1 MAIILAVP
9 NQTAVKAMTVGQF
22 LNETYQTTLSILDRH
37 TLESDLYKLQEDL
50 EDIEVKE
57 KSNELKERA
66 SEAVTRMIDERNQEN
81 AELLSEYE
89 LVYTDYLTALSV
101 HNLDLILTFKA
112 RFVQF
117 LQDNGVDHQV
127 GIPINNKFQAA
138 DLYELGERNSSE
150 IKSEIQNILV
160 TMEKLDESADYGTL
174 PDGLPVEGEIS
185 SGFGYRIDPFTKTP
199 ALHSGLD
206 IAAQIGAKVR
216 AVFNGTVTVS
226 GSNETLGEHMVVQI
240 GDVNVLYAHLSKR
253 YFEAGESVIQ
263 GMEIGEVGNTG
274 RSTGPHL
281 HLGLYI
287 KGIAVDPYKLFF
299 RS

>member
-1 MAIILAVP
+1 MATVP
-9 NQTAVKAMTVGQF
+9 NQVIIKAMTVGEF

-37 TLESDLYKLQEDL
+37 TLESDLYNLQEDL
-50 EDIEVKE
+50 EDTVVKE
-57 KSNELKERA
+57 KSNKLKERA
-66 SEAVTRMIDERNQEN
+66 GEAITRMISERNQEN
-81 AELLSEYE
+81 AELLLEYE
-89 LVYTDYLTALSV
+89 LVYTDYLTALST
-101 HNLDLILTFKA
+101 HNLDLILTFKS

-127 GIPINNKFQAA
+127 GISINNEFHVTN
-138 DLYELGERNSSE
+138 LYELGERNSTE
-150 IKSEIQNILV
+150 IKDEIQNILSV
-160 TMEKLDESADYGTL
+160 MEKLDESVNYGIL
-174 PDGLPVEGEIS
+174 PSILPVEGEIS
-185 SGFGYRIDPFTKTP
+185 SGFGYRIDPFTQKP

-206 IAAQIGAKVR
+206 IAAQIGTKVH
-216 AVFNGTVTVS
+216 AVFNGTITTS
-226 GSNETLGEHMVVQI
+226 GSNETLGEHMIAQV
-240 GDVNVLYAHLSKR
+240 GDVNVLYAHLNKR
-253 YFEAGESVIQ
+253 YFEVGESVIQ